1 MKPQCAQLLTA
12 LRRRPLTGLEIHTE
26 LGIYRASARIY
37 DLRDCGERIA
47 TDLVSVKN
55 RDGEPCRVA
64 RYALL
69 RSDDAN
75 HDLWDTEPE
84 KAAA

>member
-1 MKPQCAQLLTA
+1 MKRQCVQLLGV
-12 LRRRPLTGLEIHTE
+12 LRQRPLTSLEIHQL

-37 DLRDCGERIA
+37 DLRAEGMRIA
-47 TDLVSVKN
+47 TELVSVSN

-69 RSDDAN
+69 RSDDPN
-75 HDLWDTEPE
+75 RDLWDTAPS
-84 KAAA
+84 KAA